1 MSFSL
6 AAVIVLAAVALFLG
20 LIAYNLL
27 SRLDQMERAVMDG
40 GLRAPDRKLTR
51 EEYARRFAAAEA
63 RADFA
68 AEVGDGVVFILDP
81 DAALT
86 GDIVSTL
93 AHMPQARGFHV
104 ALTSGHLDVPDGVA
118 TLGPLNDRLV
128 SLGIASTP
136 YCFVISDGT
145 IVAADRIGSVPAAR
159 QFLLEVTS

>member
-6 AAVIVLAAVALFLG
+6 AAIIVLGAAAVFLG

-27 SRLDQMERAVMDG
+27 SRLDQLERAVMDG
-40 GLRAPDRKLTR
+40 GLRAPDRQLTR
-51 EEYARRFAAAEA
+51 EEYSRRFAAAGA

-68 AEVGDGVVFILDP
+68 GDVGEGVVFVLDP

-86 GDIVSTL
+86 AEIVQTL
-93 AHMPQARGFHV
+93 AHMPQTRGFHV
-104 ALTSGHLDVPDGVA
+104 APTSGHIDVPDGL
-118 TLGPLNDRLV
+118 TSLDPLEERVV

-145 IVAADRIGSVPAAR
+145 IVAADRIGSVDAAR